1 VRRARCEDVEA
12 LLPLHVAGEL
22 GWRERRRVARHLRR
36 CERCAAAE
44 EHQRHVS
51 DELGRIGRA
60 AAEPLDEVEPPA
72 DLLDTLLEQAREPGL
87 VARAAVPARGAVSGA
102 RPGLSVALVL
112 ALLAVAALAGWTG
125 WRIGTAVRD
134 RRPAGA

>member
-1 VRRARCEDVEA
+1 M

-22 GWRERRRVARHLRR
+22 GRRARRRVARHLHR

-60 AAEPLDEVEPPA
+60 AVEPLREVAPPD
-72 DLLDTLLEQAREPGL
+72 DLLDTLLEQARDPGL
-87 VARAAVPARGAVSGA
+87 RARAAVPARGAVSGA
-102 RPGLSVALVL
+102 RPGLSVALVV

-125 WRIGTAVRD
+125 WRLGTAVRD
-134 RRPAGA
+134 RRAAGA